1 MNLLRNLNLYKCMG
15 PGGKHP
21 GMLADVIVISHTVIS
36 ERSWISKK
44 NPDDLR
50 KANVPPVF
58 KR

>member
-1 MNLLRNLNLYKCMG
+1 MG